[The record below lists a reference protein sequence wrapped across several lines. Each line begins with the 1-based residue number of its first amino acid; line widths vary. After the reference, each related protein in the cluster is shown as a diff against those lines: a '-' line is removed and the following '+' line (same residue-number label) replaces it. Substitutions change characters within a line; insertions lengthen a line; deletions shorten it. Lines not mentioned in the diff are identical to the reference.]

1 LVLSR
6 SHLFCLVISHHYPWN
21 LKQIP
26 FLSLAA
32 QHEEIRT
39 EALAAITKVYD
50 RNWFILGTE
59 LETFEND
66 YANFTNTPFCIGV
79 GNGHD
84 ALFIA
89 LKACGIGSGDEV
101 IVPAHTFI
109 ATWLAVTKTGAKI
122 IPVDSDDA
130 FNIDIQKLEGA
141 LSDKTKAI
149 MPVHLYGQPCNMTA
163 IVAFGKKHDIFV
175 IEDNAQAHGAAW
187 QGQSTGSFGD
197 INATSFYPVKNLGAL
212 GDGGALTTRNYE
224 FAQYARRHRNYGF
237 EIKNVS
243 LEEGVN
249 SRLDEIQAA
258 VLKIKLK
265 HVHRWNEERIRL
277 ANLYLKML
285 EGPGDVLLPVRR
297 PEALHV
303 YHLFVIRTAQ
313 RDALR
318 IYLANHH
325 VETMIHYP
333 IPPHLQKSFEGLG
346 YKEEDYPIAEHIAK
360 TALSLPLWPGLTD
373 SEVEYVCEMIKKFYR

>member
-1 LVLSR
+1 
-6 SHLFCLVISHHYPWN
+6 
-21 LKQIP
+21 
-26 FLSLAA
+26 
-32 QHEEIRT
+32 
-39 EALAAITKVYD
+39 AL
-50 RNWFILGTE
+50 
-59 LETFEND
+59 
-66 YANFTNTPFCIGV
+66 FTNTPFCIGV

-89 LKACGIGSGDEV
+89 LKACGIGSDDEV

-109 ATWLAVTKTGAKI
+109 ATWLAVTRTGAKI
-122 IPVDSDDA
+122 IPLDSDGT

-149 MPVHLYGQPCNMTA
+149 IPVHLYGQPCNMTA
-163 IVAFGKKHDIFV
+163 ILAFSKKHGIFV

-187 QGQSTGSFGD
+187 QGQLTGSFGD

-212 GDGGALTTRNYE
+212 GDGGALTTRNFE
-224 FAQYARRHRNYGF
+224 FAQYARRYRNYGF

-243 LEEGVN
+243 SEKGMN

-258 VLKIKLK
+258 VLGIKLK

-285 EGPGDVLLPVRR
+285 EGIGDVRLPISH

-318 IYLANHH
+318 IHLANHH

-333 IPPHLQKSFEGLG
+333 IPPHLQKSFKDLG
-346 YKEEDYPIAEHIAK
+346 YKKGDYPIAENIAN
-360 TALSLPLWPGLTD
+360 TALSLPLWPGLKD
-373 SEVEYVCEMIKKFYR
+373 AEVEYVCEVIKKFYAS